1 MCVCLQ
7 DAATDPARMVRQSKA
22 QTLHLIKSKS
32 YKFQSPKQYQ
42 IKDYG
47 LRDFP
52 GGPVVK
58 TSPFNA
64 GGAGLISSWGAM
76 IPHASWPK
84 KHLPT
89 HKTEAIL

>member
-1 MCVCLQ
+1 MCVCLW

-22 QTLHLIKSKS
+22 QALNFIKSKN
-32 YKFQSPKQYQ
+32 YKFQSPKQFQ
-42 IKDYG
+42 IKDDG

-64 GGAGLISSWGAM
+64 GVQV
-76 IPHASWPK
+76 
-84 KHLPT
+84 
-89 HKTEAIL
+89 